1 MDAIEASFQQQPQGT
16 GAAAFLQGF
25 AAAVMAGDVALELL
39 LLLLQANA
47 GALLQRE
54 GFGQLLNALL
64 VLSDQLQQ
72 LLLSHLQL
80 LELLGCTAAA
90 LLLTG

>member
-1 MDAIEASFQQQPQGT
+1 MDAIETSLEQQPQGP

-39 LLLLQANA
+39 LLLLQTNA

-54 GFGQLLNALL
+54 GFGQLLHALL
-64 VLSDQLQQ
+64 VFGDQLQQ

-90 LLLTG
+90 LLLAG

>member
-1 MDAIEASFQQQPQGT
+1 
-16 GAAAFLQGF
+16 
-25 AAAVMAGDVALELL
+25 MAGDVALELL
-39 LLLLQANA
+39 LLLLKANA

-64 VLSDQLQQ
+64 VFGDQLQQ

-80 LELLGCTAAA
+80 LELLGCTTAA